1 MTESRTNCFGGCFTA
16 RAFQN
21 ELAVCSAGCG
31 DIGND
36 FGVVMSESD
45 GTVRFGLG
53 SAAAV
58 SHAGKCVVT
67 GFGTGSCMIYGST
80 PAVTESLFFNGRSEV
95 TIRALFL
102 CYAGGFALCGNGTVI
117 DEIMCNIVVNGID
130 GQVGGDVCECFIPT
144 CKLLMRR
151 SIEVFGM
158 RGSGGSR
165 CGFAVFDGLSFQSS
179 ITVFEGYGVGIYFPC
194 SGQGI
199 GVAVC
204 CTEGVCCRRC
214 RACKR
219 SVCPAAAPT
228 GKGVAFTGGNGN

>member
-1 MTESRTNCFGGCFTA
+1 MLSGGLAGGGAGCGNGSIGNFGVTGCGDNGSVFCYFISAAFVREILSAACAVNIIDVSVLSTGGCMYRVDFFRMSESRTNRFGGCFAA
-16 RAFQN
+16 RAFKN
-21 ELAVCSAGCG
+21 ELTVCSTGCG

-36 FGVVMSESD
+36 FGVVMSESN

-130 GQVGGDVCECFIPT
+130 DQVGGDVRECFIPT

-151 SIEVFGM
+151 SIEFFGM
-158 RGSGGSR
+158 RGSGGS
-165 CGFAVFDGLSFQSS
+165 
-179 ITVFEGYGVGIYFPC
+179 
-194 SGQGI
+194 
-199 GVAVC
+199 
-204 CTEGVCCRRC
+204 
-214 RACKR
+214 
-219 SVCPAAAPT
+219 
-228 GKGVAFTGGNGN
+228 